1 MDKMRLAGRRQSVT
15 LAEVARLAHVSEI
28 TVSRI
33 LRNQGPVAEK
43 TRERVIAAA
52 RRVGYVPN
60 RLAGG
65 LASAGSK
72 LIGVIVPSLTNIVF
86 PEVLHGIHS
95 ALEGTGFQA
104 VLGVSDYDTKM
115 EEQLV
120 ASLLAWKPEA
130 MVIAGFDHTDAARA
144 MLESSG
150 VRIAEVMEIDSRPI
164 DVAVGLSHRRAGF
177 DTGRYLIDKG
187 YTRFA
192 YVGHDWNSD
201 RRARLPDSFDR
212 KILTMLLGAVA
223 DDLTGATDLSLMLAR
238 NGMRTVQY
246 IGVPTSDADF
256 DDAEAVVVALKSRT
270 IPATEA
276 IALSTSSA
284 HVLIAAGAEQ
294 LMFKYCSTF
303 DSTDAGNIGPVA
315 EALLDLVSASIA
327 IVCPAFPA
335 AARTVYS
342 GHLFVGGELLSD
354 SPMSDHPLTPMRDA
368 HLLRVLRR
376 RADR

>member
-1 MDKMRLAGRRQSVT
+1 MRLAGRRQSVT

-33 LRNQGPVAEK
+33 LRNQGPVAEE

-177 DTGRYLIDKG
+177 DTGRHLIERG
-187 YTRFA
+187 YKRFG

-201 RRARLPDSFDR
+201 RRARLRYDG
-212 KILTMLLGAVA
+212 L
-223 DDLTGATDLSLMLAR
+223 
-238 NGMRTVQY
+238 
-246 IGVPTSDADF
+246 
-256 DDAEAVVVALKSRT
+256 VVALADAGLSLIDECHFDGPSSTLVGRDMLAKLLERS
-270 IPATEA
+270 PGVEVVVFSNDDMATGGVFHCLGAGIRLKDDLA
-276 IALSTSSA
+276 IFGFNGLDIGQALPTPLSTIRSNRF
-284 HVLIAAGAEQ
+284 LIGKTAIERLLAQRDRPKERSVVDTGYQILIGA
-294 LMFKYCSTF
+294 T
-303 DSTDAGNIGPVA
+303 A
-315 EALLDLVSASIA
+315 
-327 IVCPAFPA
+327 
-335 AARTVYS
+335 
-342 GHLFVGGELLSD
+342 
-354 SPMSDHPLTPMRDA
+354 
-368 HLLRVLRR
+368 
-376 RADR
+376 

>member
-1 MDKMRLAGRRQSVT
+1 MRPAGRRQSVT

-72 LIGVIVPSLTNIVF
+72 LIGVIVPSLTNVVF
-86 PEVLHGIHS
+86 PEVLGGIHS

-104 VLGVSDYDTKM
+104 VLGVSDYDTKT

-144 MLESSG
+144 MLKSSG
-150 VRIAEVMEIDSRPI
+150 VRVAEVMEIDSRPI

-177 DTGRYLIDKG
+177 DTGRYLIERG
-187 YTRFA
+187 YTRFG

-201 RRARLPDSFDR
+201 RRARLRYDGLVVALADAGRSLIDECRFDGPSSTLVGR
-212 KILTMLLGAVA
+212 EMLAKLLQRSPGVEVVVFSNDDMATGGVFHCLGAGIRPKEDLAIFGFNGIDVGQA
-223 DDLTGATDLSLMLAR
+223 LPTPLSTIKSNRFLVGKTAIEILLAQRDRPNERSVVDTGYHILTGATA
-238 NGMRTVQY
+238 
-246 IGVPTSDADF
+246 
-256 DDAEAVVVALKSRT
+256 
-270 IPATEA
+270 
-276 IALSTSSA
+276 
-284 HVLIAAGAEQ
+284 
-294 LMFKYCSTF
+294 
-303 DSTDAGNIGPVA
+303 
-315 EALLDLVSASIA
+315 
-327 IVCPAFPA
+327 
-335 AARTVYS
+335 
-342 GHLFVGGELLSD
+342 
-354 SPMSDHPLTPMRDA
+354 
-368 HLLRVLRR
+368 
-376 RADR
+376 

>member
-1 MDKMRLAGRRQSVT
+1 MDKTRLAGRRQSVT
-15 LAEVARLAHVSEI
+15 LTEVARLANVSEI

-65 LASAGSK
+65 LASSGSK
-72 LIGVIVPSLTNIVF
+72 LVGVIVPSLSNIVF
-86 PEVLHGIHS
+86 PEVLRGIHS

-104 VLGVSDYDTKM
+104 VLGVSDYDTKT

-144 MLESSG
+144 MLEGSG

-177 DTGRYLIDKG
+177 DTGRYLIERG
-187 YTRFA
+187 YKRFG

-201 RRARLPDSFDR
+201 RRA
-212 KILTMLLGAVA
+212 LLRYDG
-223 DDLTGATDLSLMLAR
+223 L
-238 NGMRTVQY
+238 
-246 IGVPTSDADF
+246 
-256 DDAEAVVVALKSRT
+256 VVALADAGLSLIDECRFDGPSSTLVGREMLAKLLERS
-270 IPATEA
+270 PDVEVVVFSNDDMATGGVFHCLGAGIRLKDDVA
-276 IALSTSSA
+276 IFGFNGLDIGQALPTPLSTIKSNRF
-284 HVLIAAGAEQ
+284 LIGKTAIERLLAQRDRPRERSVVDTSYQILIGA
-294 LMFKYCSTF
+294 T
-303 DSTDAGNIGPVA
+303 A
-315 EALLDLVSASIA
+315 
-327 IVCPAFPA
+327 
-335 AARTVYS
+335 
-342 GHLFVGGELLSD
+342 
-354 SPMSDHPLTPMRDA
+354 
-368 HLLRVLRR
+368 
-376 RADR
+376 